1 MVEEGLRYS
10 VGLYYLKEVAMN
22 IQKSLQSVGQVL
34 VKNSP
39 AILTG
44 LGCAGVATTAFFTGH
59 ATLKAYKLIKI
70 EEEDNDKILTGQEIV
85 MLTWKIFIPPVVMGA
100 TSMACIIGANSI
112 NTSRNA
118 ALAALYSLS
127 ETTFREYKEKVVEQ
141 IGRNKELQVRD
152 LVAKDRL
159 DKNPVGDRTVIITGN
174 GDVLCYDTLS
184 DRYFRSSAEKIRQQ
198 VLDLGYRL
206 RSEMWL
212 DLNEFYDAVGLGS
225 TKLGYQMGFDLD
237 RTRNGNIEVEYSTHL
252 APNNEP
258 CLSVEATVYPKHTR

>member
-1 MVEEGLRYS
+1 MS
-10 VGLYYLKEVAMN
+10 
-22 IQKSLQSVGQVL
+22 IQKSLQKIGGVI

-44 LGCAGVATTAFFTGH
+44 LGCAGVLTTAFFTGH
-59 ATLKAYKLIKI
+59 ATLKAYELIK
-70 EEEDNDKILTGQEIV
+70 EEEYDRKEELPTSDVIK
-85 MLTWKIFIPPVVMGA
+85 LTWKVFIPPVLMGA
-100 TSMACIIGANSI
+100 TSIACIIGANSI

-127 ETTFREYKEKVVEQ
+127 ETAFREYKEKVVEQ
-141 IGRNKELQVRD
+141 IGSQKELRVRD
-152 LVAKDRL
+152 AVAKDRV

-184 DRYFRSSAEKIRQQ
+184 DRYFRSSCEKIRQQ

-212 DLNEFYDAVGLGS
+212 DLNEFYDAVGLGP

-237 RTRNGNIEVEYSTHL
+237 RTRNGNIEVEYSSCLT
-252 APNNEP
+252 PSGEP
-258 CLSVEATVYPKHTR
+258 CLSIEATVYPKYNK

>member
-1 MVEEGLRYS
+1 MKDFQKGLQ
-10 VGLYYLKEVAMN
+10 N
-22 IQKSLQSVGQVL
+22 IGRAI

-44 LGCAGVATTAFFTGH
+44 LGCAGVLTTAFFTGH
-59 ATLKAYKLIKI
+59 ATLKAYMLIKM
-70 EEEDNDKILTGQEIV
+70 EEESREGEYTVCSPLSTQEV
-85 MLTWKIFIPPVVMGA
+85 VKLTWKVFIPPVLMGA
-100 TSMACIIGANSI
+100 TSIACIIGANSI

-127 ETTFREYKEKVVEQ
+127 ETAFREYKEKVVEQ
-141 IGRNKELQVRD
+141 IGTQKELRVRD
-152 LVAKDRL
+152 AIAKDRI
-159 DKNPVGDRTVIITGN
+159 DKNPVGDRTIIFTGN

-184 DRYFRSSAEKIRQQ
+184 DRYFRSSSEKIRQQ

-212 DLNEFYDAVGLGS
+212 DLNEFYDAVGLGP

-237 RTRNGNIEVEYSTHL
+237 RTRNGNIEVEYSSCLT
-252 APNNEP
+252 PSGEP
-258 CLSVEATVYPKHTR
+258 CLSIEATVYPKYNR

>member
-1 MVEEGLRYS
+1 
-10 VGLYYLKEVAMN
+10 MN
-22 IQKSLQSVGQVL
+22 IQKGLQNVGQVL

-44 LGCAGVATTAFFTGH
+44 LGCAGVLTTAFFTGH
-59 ATLKAYKLIKI
+59 ATLKAYELIK
-70 EEEDNDKILTGQEIV
+70 EEEYDRKEELPTSDIV
-85 MLTWKIFIPPVVMGA
+85 KLTWKVFIPPVLMGGA
-100 TSMACIIGANSI
+100 SIACILGANSI
-112 NTSRNA
+112 NTKRNA

-127 ETTFREYKEKVVEQ
+127 ETAFREYKEKVVEQ
-141 IGRNKELQVRD
+141 IGSQKELRVRD
-152 LVAKDRL
+152 AVAKDRV

-184 DRYFRSSAEKIRQQ
+184 DRYFRSSHEKIRQQ

-237 RTRNGNIEVEYSTHL
+237 RTRNGNIEVEYSSCLT
-252 APNNEP
+252 PSGEP
-258 CLSVEATVYPKHTR
+258 CLSIEATVYPKYNR

>member
-1 MVEEGLRYS
+1 
-10 VGLYYLKEVAMN
+10 MN
-22 IQKSLQSVGQVL
+22 IQKSLQNIGGVI

-44 LGCAGVATTAFFTGH
+44 LGCAGVLTTAFFTGH
-59 ATLKAYKLIKI
+59 ATLKAYELIK
-70 EEEDNDKILTGQEIV
+70 EEEYDRKEELPTSDIIK
-85 MLTWKIFIPPVVMGA
+85 LTWKVFIPPVLMGGA
-100 TSMACIIGANSI
+100 SIACILGANSI
-112 NTSRNA
+112 NTQRNA

-127 ETTFREYKEKVVEQ
+127 ETAFREYKEKVVEQ
-141 IGRNKELQVRD
+141 IGSQKELRVRD
-152 LVAKDRL
+152 AVAKDRV

-184 DRYFRSSAEKIRQQ
+184 DRYFRSSCEKIRQQ

-212 DLNEFYDAVGLGS
+212 DLNEFYDAVGLGP

-237 RTRNGNIEVEYSTHL
+237 RTRNGNIEVEYSSCLT
-252 APNNEP
+252 PSGEP
-258 CLSVEATVYPKHTR
+258 CLSIEATVYPKYNR